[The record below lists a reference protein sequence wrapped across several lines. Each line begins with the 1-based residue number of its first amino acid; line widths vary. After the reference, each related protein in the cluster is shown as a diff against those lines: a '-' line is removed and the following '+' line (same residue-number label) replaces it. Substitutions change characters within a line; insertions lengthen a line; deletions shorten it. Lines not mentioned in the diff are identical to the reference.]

1 MNKEVFLP
9 VFIIM
14 FSFKSKRMDQ
24 ISLAAMNAI
33 NDARNQVIKVVAA
46 IREAEANVSESVS
59 YTKISAATKVWQQV
73 EELAQE
79 TEKSTCIAIEC
90 IRSMKQ
96 ASWSTVI
103 FHTTSYEN
111 ILEQWQIIQFLEQDL
126 RLEVRAVAYNPYRNT
141 ETMRHAIMSAEKLE
155 TGMGKVYE
163 DTVTK
168 IFPMDIAKLNIPSTQ
183 TE

>member
-1 MNKEVFLP
+1 
-9 VFIIM
+9 M

-33 NDARNQVIKVVAA
+33 NDVRNKVIKVVAVT
-46 IREAEANVSESVS
+46 REAEANVSESAKTSV
-59 YTKISAATKVWQQV
+59 ATKVWQQV
-73 EELAQE
+73 EVLAQE

-96 ASWSTVI
+96 ASWSTII
-103 FHTTSYEN
+103 FHTISYET
-111 ILEQWQIIQFLEQDL
+111 ILEQWQIIQSLERDL
-126 RLEVRAVAYNPYRNT
+126 TLEVRAVAYNPYRNT
-141 ETMRHAIMSAEKLE
+141 ETMTYAIASAEKLE
-155 TGMGKVYE
+155 TEMGKVYE

-168 IFPMDIAKLNIPSTQ
+168 IFPIDIAKLNIPSTQ